1 MSAAHDA
8 SLPRRRTP
16 VAFLIP
22 LAIVFVLLGAT
33 QAFAI
38 TRATVLDRAQ
48 RRIDRPVGY
57 SQSKYYAGYRTDC
70 SGYVSMCWA
79 TGSSYNT
86 RTFYQVT
93 HRISVADLRPG
104 DALLKKG
111 YHIRLF
117 YGWLDD
123 ARTTYISYESAYWQD
138 RRGRIHSIAED
149 LGYGY
154 VPVRYDRISNGH
166 PRAATSSRTR
176 RSTRGR
182 VRGVVLPSNPCGGRR
197 TPSSGARRSR
207 CTTKRSTVRPATP
220 CSSRTRA
227 RIPPR
232 SPSCR
237 RRPRS
242 CPARS
247 TGLNA
252 WAMSAHDPRGVEL
265 ALAYLDTYGD
275 EVGVSRTT
283 GNAPAS
289 IPTAF
294 KLMSITTTAP
304 PTAIAARVS
313 VRLAGGS
320 VETSAGPVA
329 GTSVILDDMSL
340 ARPQVR
346 RDGEDKPHH
355 RRTGTKITLAQ
366 RGRRARKRRGGSP
379 AVVYVKKPGS
389 AWSKLATVT
398 VAPSGS
404 AGAWRA
410 STPSS
415 ARCQEARTV
424 SAPTSRPFRTT
435 WARRPRRS
443 A

>member
-1 MSAAHDA
+1 MSTAHDA

-22 LAIVFVLLGAT
+22 LAILFVLLGAT

-86 RTFYQVT
+86 RTFYKVT
-93 HRISVADLRPG
+93 HRIPLAELRPG

-123 ARTTYISYESAYWQD
+123 AHTTYIAYESAY
-138 RRGRIHSIAED
+138 GKIAGVRIHSIAED

-154 VPVRYDRISNGH
+154 VPVRYDRITNGS
-166 PRAATSSRTR
+166 TSSNI
-176 RSTRGR
+176 
-182 VRGVVLPSNPCGGRR
+182 LKNPSFN
-197 TPSSGARRSR
+197 TW
-207 CTTKRSTVRPATP
+207 
-220 CSSRTRA
+220 
-227 RIPPR
+227 
-232 SPSCR
+232 
-237 RRPRS
+237 
-242 CPARS
+242 ARS
-247 TGLNA
+247 WSSAPEQPMWWETNADEWGPSLALHGKAVYRSARNSLQLRNPSADPASVAELSQTAAIVPGAKYRLNA

-275 EVGVSRTT
+275 EIAVSRTT
-283 GNAPAS
+283 GNAS
-289 IPTAF
+289 GVNPTSF
-294 KLMSITTTAP
+294 KLMSVAVTAP
-304 PTAIAARVS
+304 PTAVAARVT

-320 VETSAGPVA
+320 VDTSAGPVA

-340 ARPQVR
+340 ARPQVYVTTR
-346 RDGEDKPHH
+346 TNRTTAYH
-355 RRTGTKITLAQ
+355 RKTISLSG
-366 RGRRARKRRGGSP
+366 
-379 AVVYVKKPGS
+379 V
-389 AWSKLATVT
+389 
-398 VAPSGS
+398 VAP
-404 AGAWRA
+404 ARA
-410 STPSS
+410 VGGPL
-415 ARCQEARTV
+415 
-424 SAPTSRPFRTT
+424 
-435 WARRPRRS
+435 
-443 A
+443 